1 MPKKTDEPTR
11 ERPPQIRAR
20 TPVDRFKAAQLV
32 ANILA
37 PFPPTVRTAILAM
50 ALAGDVDRQSELPLG
65 RA

>member
-1 MPKKTDEPTR
+1 MPRTPNEPTR

-20 TPVDRFKAAQLV
+20 TSIDRFKAAQLV

-50 ALAGDVDRQSELPLG
+50 ALAGDVDRQPELPLG
-65 RA
+65 NA